1 MRIYVNKRRQLSV
14 EFEYEDKRGGQFD
27 TRVMLK
33 ESPLKEELKKDIYQA
48 IDNVLEKY
56 KDIVDTPIFD
66 DLINRK
72 EQDIRKMSDYDDEF
86 TELFG
91 GIRF

>member
-1 MRIYVNKRRQLSV
+1 MNKKREPFV
-14 EFEYEDKRGGQFD
+14 VFEYEDSRGGLYD
-27 TRVMLK
+27 TRLMLK
-33 ESPLKEELKKDIYQA
+33 ESQLKEEFKKDMYQA
-48 IDNVLEKY
+48 IDNVLKKY
-56 KDIVDTPIFD
+56 KEVFDTPVFD
-66 DLINRK
+66 ELVSRK